1 MRRLLL
7 IAAVAALAASGA
19 HAQAL
24 LADADK
30 DGKVTQTEYQN
41 SRRTFLMRA
50 DHDKD
55 GKISAAEWSKGAE
68 RIRSEVREEGVDG
81 WPKVGKAGLF
91 QELDTDKDGF
101 VTPAEIDAA
110 TGPRFVR
117 YDLNHDGDRKSTRLN
132 SSHSRASRM
141 PSSA

>member
-7 IAAVAALAASGA
+7 ITTVALMAASTA
-19 HAQAL
+19 HAQEL
-24 LADADK
+24 LADANK

-55 GKISAAEWSKGAE
+55 GKISAAEWAKGAE
-68 RIRSEVREEGVDG
+68 RVRAEAREEGVDG

-91 QELDTDKDGF
+91 EVLDTDKDGF

-110 TGPRFVR
+110 TGPRFIK
-117 YDLNHDGDRKSTRLN
+117 YDLNHDGVITRTEAAKLDKMAAAQ
-132 SSHSRASRM
+132 H
-141 PSSA
+141 